1 MAFFD
6 VLNARTNAGPKYMKG
21 SELPLFVPMKIEVVE
36 FAVTNVGPTT
46 KIIAMLGSQKIFFYL
61 SEEDHQRVVESN
73 AVENLMALV
82 GAQQHPY
89 CFAMR
94 GATRQAIR
102 FVPFDV
108 EIATQCRNKSKLRVS
123 QLPLSVAEEIDVGG
137 LAAMGVV
144 LEP

>member
-1 MAFFD
+1 MKMAFFD

-46 KIIAMLGSQKIFFYL
+46 KIIAMLGK
-61 SEEDHQRVVESN
+61 DHQRVVESN